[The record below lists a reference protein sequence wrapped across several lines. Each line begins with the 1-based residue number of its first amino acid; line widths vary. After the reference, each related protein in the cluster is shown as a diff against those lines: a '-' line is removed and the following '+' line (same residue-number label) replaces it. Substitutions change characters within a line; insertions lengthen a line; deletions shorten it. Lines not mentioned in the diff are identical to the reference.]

1 MEILQ
6 SNNFKNTI
14 KKLHKNQKECL
25 DKAVRAILENPLIGE
40 MKVQD
45 LLGVRV
51 HKFRVINDL
60 TLLAY
65 LYDEQNAVITLLAVG
80 SHENFYR
87 DLKNQIK

>member
-14 KKLHKNQKECL
+14 KKLHKNQKGCL
-25 DKAVRAILENPLIGE
+25 DKAVKAILDNPLIGE

-45 LLGVRV
+45 LSGVRV
-51 HKFRVINDL
+51 YKFRVINDL

-65 LYDEQNAVITLLAVG
+65 LYDEQNEVITLLAVG

-87 DLKNQIK
+87 DLKNQI